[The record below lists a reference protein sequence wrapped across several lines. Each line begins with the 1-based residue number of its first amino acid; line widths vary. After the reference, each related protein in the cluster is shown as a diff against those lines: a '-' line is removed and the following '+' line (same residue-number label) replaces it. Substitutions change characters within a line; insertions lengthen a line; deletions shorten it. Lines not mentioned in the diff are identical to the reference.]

1 LIAKPGPLLREA
13 RVGCGV
19 VVLRDGK
26 LLLLKRVNPPEADHW
41 GLPGGKV
48 DWLEPAAV
56 SAARE
61 LLEETGVTAGP
72 MALLCAADYIDE
84 AAGEHW
90 LCPIY
95 LALEATGEAHR
106 AEPHKHSDLGWF
118 DPANSPSPLTVT
130 AQAAIEALSA

>member
-1 LIAKPGPLLREA
+1 MSQP

-19 VVLRDGK
+19 VVLRGGR
-26 LLLLKRVNPPEADHW
+26 LLLLKRVNDPEAGSW

-48 DWLEPAAV
+48 DWMEAAAV

-61 LLEETGVTAGP
+61 LLEETGVDAGP
-72 MALLCAADYIDE
+72 MSLLCAADYIDE

-95 LALEATGEAHR
+95 LAPRATGEAHR
-106 AEPHKHSDLGWF
+106 AEPHKHSDIGWF
-118 DPANSPSPLTVT
+118 DPAAPPSPLTVT
-130 AQAAIEALSA
+130 ARAAIEALAQR

>member
-1 LIAKPGPLLREA
+1 MSQP

-19 VVLRDGK
+19 VALRDGK

-48 DWLEPAAV
+48 DWLETAAA

-72 MALLCAADYIDE
+72 MTLLCAADYIDAE
-84 AAGEHW
+84 AGEHW

-95 LALEATGEAHR
+95 LAPRATGDAHR

-118 DPANSPSPLTVT
+118 DPADPPSPLTIT
-130 AQAAIEALSA
+130 ARAAIEALRS

>member
-1 LIAKPGPLLREA
+1 MSQP

-19 VVLRDGK
+19 VVIRDGK
-26 LLLLKRVNPPEADHW
+26 LLLLKRVRPPEADHW

-61 LLEETGVTAGP
+61 LLEETGIMAGQ
-72 MALLCAADYIDE
+72 MTLLTAADYIDE
-84 AAGEHW
+84 TAGEHW

-95 LALEATGEAHR
+95 LAPQAAGEARR

-118 DPANSPSPLTVT
+118 DPVDPPEPLTVT
-130 AQAAIEALSA
+130 ARAAIEALQGS

>member
-1 LIAKPGPLLREA
+1 MPEP

-19 VVLRDGK
+19 VVLRGGK
-26 LLLLKRVNPPEADHW
+26 LLLLKRANDPEAGSW

-48 DWLEPAAV
+48 DWMEPAAV

-61 LLEETGVTAGP
+61 LLEETGVVAGP
-72 MALLCAADYIDE
+72 MTLLCAADYIDPI
-84 AAGEHW
+84 AGEHW

-95 LALEATGEAHR
+95 LAPQATGEAHR

-118 DPANSPSPLTVT
+118 DPTDPPEPLTAT
-130 AQAAIEALSA
+130 ARAALEALVI

>member
-1 LIAKPGPLLREA
+1 
-13 RVGCGV
+13 V
-19 VVLRDGK
+19 VIRDGK
-26 LLLLKRVNPPEADHW
+26 LLLLKRVKPPEADHW

-48 DWLEPAAV
+48 DWMEPAAV

-61 LLEETGVTAGP
+61 LLEETGVTAGR
-72 MALLCAADYIDE
+72 MTLLCAADYIDE

-95 LALEATGEAHR
+95 LAPQASGEAHR

-118 DPANSPSPLTVT
+118 DWADPPSPLTVT
-130 AQAAIEALSA
+130 ARAAIGALSKL

>member
-1 LIAKPGPLLREA
+1 MSQP

-19 VVLRDGK
+19 VVIRDGK

-48 DWLEPAAV
+48 DWMEAAAT

-72 MALLCAADYIDE
+72 MTLLCAADYIDE
-84 AAGEHW
+84 VAGEHW

-95 LALEATGEAHR
+95 LAPDATGEAHR
-106 AEPHKHSDLGWF
+106 AEPHKHSGLGWF
-118 DPANSPSPLTVT
+118 NLADPPEPLTVT
-130 AQAAIEALSA
+130 ARAAIEALPAQ

>member
-1 LIAKPGPLLREA
+1 VKQP

-26 LLLLKRVNPPEADHW
+26 LLLLKRVNNPEAGAW

-48 DWLEPAAV
+48 DWMEPAAT

-61 LLEETGVTAGP
+61 LMEEAGVDAGP
-72 MALLCAADYIDE
+72 MTLLCAADHIDP

-90 LCPIY
+90 LAPIY
-95 LALEATGEAHR
+95 LAETSTGEASR
-106 AEPHKHSDLGWF
+106 MEPAKHSDIGWF
-118 DPANSPSPLTVT
+118 DPSDPPSPLTIT
-130 AQAAIEALSA
+130 ARAALRALADSAPAA

>member
-1 LIAKPGPLLREA
+1 VSQP

-19 VVLRDGK
+19 VVLRGGR
-26 LLLLKRVNPPEADHW
+26 LLLLKRVNDPEAGSW

-48 DWLEPAAV
+48 DWMEAANV

-61 LLEETGVTAGP
+61 LMEETGVEAGP
-72 MALLCAADYIDE
+72 MTLLCAADYIDE

-95 LALEATGEAHR
+95 LAPQAIGEAHR

-118 DPANSPSPLTVT
+118 DPTDPPSPLTVT
-130 AQAAIEALSA
+130 ARAAIEALSQ

>member
-1 LIAKPGPLLREA
+1 MSQP

-19 VVLRDGK
+19 VVIRDGK
-26 LLLLKRVNPPEADHW
+26 LLLLKRVNPPEAGAW

-48 DWLEPAAV
+48 DWLEAAAT

-72 MALLCAADYIDE
+72 MTLLCAADYIDE

-95 LALEATGEAHR
+95 LAPQATGDAHR

-118 DPANSPSPLTVT
+118 DPADPPEPLTLT
-130 AQAAIEALSA
+130 CRAALEALARR